1 MLSSMTIGMLQ
12 VEMSIPESHSLKDK
26 RQVLRSLKD
35 RILNSMNVSV
45 AETGRQD
52 AWQFAELSFVTIA
65 DQSEIVD
72 KRLAAVSNT
81 LRSNPR
87 LVVLDLHTQHL

>member
-1 MLSSMTIGMLQ
+1 MTIGMLQ
-12 VEMSIPESHSLKDK
+12 VQISLPESHSLKDK

-52 AWQFAELSFVTIA
+52 AWQFAELTFVTVA
-65 DQSEIVD
+65 GQAEVVD
-72 KRLAAVSNT
+72 KRLAAVSEA
-81 LRSNPR
+81 LRGNPR